1 MKKTPEEVYSE
12 LLKNVEEDR
21 ERAKTAYELTLD
33 ELGRKVS
40 DMSQVGPV
48 MVKAIE
54 TLIKSNEQL
63 VKLTAIL
70 ANKKE
75 AAEEE
80 EFNPADFLKSINEAE
95 EKKKAS

>member
-1 MKKTPEEVYSE
+1 MKKTPEEVYTE

-21 ERAKTAYELTLD
+21 EKAKAAYELALD
-33 ELGRKVS
+33 ELSKNRS

-48 MVKAIE
+48 IVKAIE

-70 ANKKE
+70 SSKKQE
-75 AAEEE
+75 VEEE
-80 EFNPADFLKSINEAE
+80 EFSPAEFLKSINEG
-95 EKKKAS
+95 K